1 MSIRSWLADWLGRPR
16 ICEADLDRELRA
28 HLDLEAEEQREK
40 GIREDEAQYAAL
52 RAFGN
57 TTQVKEEIR
66 AMWAWTWIEQFAQD
80 LRFAFQTL
88 RKHAGFTIIAALSL
102 AIGIGGNAAIFSLV
116 NSVLLRPLP
125 FSQPDRVVRITG
137 YYPKGALAAMQ
148 EMSRTMEVAG
158 FTLDRPEDT
167 EFNLTGQGEAI
178 HLTGSSVSANLF
190 SLLGAGAE
198 LGRTFQPGEDR
209 AGQDR
214 VVILSHA
221 LWDNKF
227 GGDRAIIGRV
237 IDVSGIGRQV
247 VGVMPPDF
255 NLLATHAQLWVPLH
269 IDPTNLRDTWEV
281 GFMPV
286 IARLRPGVTLEQ
298 ARSELRSLSARI
310 RPMFSYPLPANW
322 NSDATVI
329 PLQQD
334 VVGDVRGK
342 LLVLLGAVGLVLL
355 IACVNV
361 ASLLLSLG
369 ASRRKE
375 MALRAALGAAR
386 GRIARQL
393 LTESVALSAL
403 GGGLGLAMAF
413 GALGALKSILPANT
427 PRLAEVTM
435 DWRVLAFVASLS
447 ILTGLVFGLAPAV
460 SASRFNLA
468 QSVKAGG
475 QRATDTAGARLRSGF
490 VVGEVALAVVL
501 VIGAGLF
508 IKSLWR
514 LLQVDPG
521 FRPERVLSV
530 RVTPDESS
538 CKNRSACVAL
548 YDRLL
553 RGVQGISGV
562 GEVAAA
568 NTLPLSSVLPGVVVE
583 MEGHPL
589 NPAQSV
595 APLLWGGAVTPG
607 YFHLMGI
614 PILAGRAFTDSD
626 GENSP
631 GVLIVS
637 AATARE
643 YWPGENPVDKHIRV
657 IWNKDWRTVVGVAAD
672 VHQYDLA
679 DHTPSW
685 LKGTV
690 YMPYPQS
697 VDLTTHLPA
706 TMYLIVRTSSDP
718 GRFAAEIH
726 GLISTVNPN
735 VPVSEVRTMDSI
747 VSESTSP
754 SRSMMWLFFAFGG
767 CALLLAAIGTYGV
780 VSYSIAQRT
789 FEIGVRMA
797 LGASRKNIFA
807 LVLGQS
813 MRLVAIGLALGLL
826 ASLGLTRS
834 LTNFIYGVTATDPA
848 TFLAVSVLLIAVA
861 LVAGFVP
868 ARRAAA
874 VDPLTALRV
883 D

>member
-1 MSIRSWLADWLGRPR
+1 MRLRNWIAGWPGKPQAQED
-16 ICEADLDRELRA
+16 DLNRELRT
-28 HLDLEAEEQREK
+28 HLDLETEEQQEA
-40 GIREDEAQYAAL
+40 GISGEEAHYAAL

-57 TTQVKEEIR
+57 TAQVKEEIR
-66 AMWAWTWIEQFAQD
+66 AMWTWMWIEQFTQD
-80 LRFAFQTL
+80 FRFAFRTL
-88 RKHAGFTIIAALSL
+88 RKNAGFTLVAALSL
-102 AIGIGGNAAIFSLV
+102 AIGIGGNAAMFSLV

-125 FSQPDRVVRITG
+125 IAHADRVVRITG

-148 EMSRTMEVAG
+148 EMSRTMAVAG

-167 EFNLTGQGEAI
+167 DFNLTGQGEAV

-198 LGRTFQPGEDR
+198 LGRAFRTGEDR

-221 LWDNKF
+221 LWQSKF
-227 GGDRAIIGRV
+227 GADPGVIGRV

-247 VGVMPPDF
+247 VGVMSPDF
-255 NLLATHAQLWVPLH
+255 NLLATRAQLWVPLH
-269 IDPTNLRDTWEV
+269 MDPTNLRDTWEV

-286 IARLRPGVTLEQ
+286 IARLRPGATIEQ

-310 RPMFSYPLPANW
+310 RPMFSYQLPANW

-334 VVGDVRGK
+334 MVGEVRGK
-342 LLVLLGAVGLVLL
+342 LLVLLGAVGVVLL

-403 GGGLGLAMAF
+403 GGGLGLALAF
-413 GALGALKSILPANT
+413 GALSAVKSILPANT
-427 PRLAEVTM
+427 PRLAEVSM
-435 DWRVLAFVASLS
+435 DWRVLAFVAALS
-447 ILTGLVFGLAPAV
+447 ILAGLTFGLAPALNI
-460 SASRFNLA
+460 SSFNLA

-475 QRATDTAGARLRSGF
+475 QRATDTAGALLRSGF
-490 VVGEVALAVVL
+490 IVGEVALAVVL

-521 FRPERVLSV
+521 FRPEHVLSV

-538 CKNRSACVAL
+538 CMNRSACVAL

-553 RGVQGISGV
+553 RGALGISGV
-562 GEVAAA
+562 AEVAAA

-595 APLLWGGAVTPG
+595 APLLWGGAVTPD

-614 PILAGRAFTDSD
+614 PILEGRTFTDSD
-626 GENSP
+626 GESSP
-631 GVLIVS
+631 GVMIVS
-637 AATARE
+637 AATARQ
-643 YWPGENPVDKHIRV
+643 YWPGENPIGMHIRV
-657 IWNKDWRTVVGVAAD
+657 IWDKNWRTVVGVAAD
-672 VHQYDLA
+672 VHQFDLA
-679 DHTPSW
+679 NHTPTW

-697 VDLTTHLPA
+697 LDLTTHLPI
-706 TMYLIVRTSSDP
+706 TMYLIARTSSDP
-718 GRFAAEIH
+718 GRFEAEIH
-726 GLISTVNPN
+726 DLVSSINPN
-735 VPVSEVRTMDSI
+735 VPVGEVTSMDSI
-747 VSESTSP
+747 LAASTSP
-754 SRSMMWLFFAFGG
+754 SRSMMWL
-767 CALLLAAIGTYGV
+767 
-780 VSYSIAQRT
+780 
-789 FEIGVRMA
+789 
-797 LGASRKNIFA
+797 
-807 LVLGQS
+807 
-813 MRLVAIGLALGLL
+813 
-826 ASLGLTRS
+826 
-834 LTNFIYGVTATDPA
+834 
-848 TFLAVSVLLIAVA
+848 LAVARCCWQPSELMAWSLIQPRRERLKSECAWPWA
-861 LVAGFVP
+861 LPEGISSP
-868 ARRAAA
+868 
-874 VDPLTALRV
+874 
-883 D
+883 